1 MVPREAHMRDLPWA
15 WWLPPPAGA
24 PAVLPP
30 KARSLSRRVPN
41 TTTTAPRLT
50 GHLLPPWLWT
60 PRGSHAQDA
69 GTAIGWDK
77 DTLGVKTW
85 PDSMR

>member
-1 MVPREAHMRDLPWA
+1 MVPWEAHMRDLPWA

-24 PAVLPP
+24 PAILPP
-30 KARSLSRRVPN
+30 KARSLRRVPN
-41 TTTTAPRLT
+41 TTTTAARLT

-60 PRGSHAQDA
+60 SRGSHAQDA
-69 GTAIGWDK
+69 GTAISWDK